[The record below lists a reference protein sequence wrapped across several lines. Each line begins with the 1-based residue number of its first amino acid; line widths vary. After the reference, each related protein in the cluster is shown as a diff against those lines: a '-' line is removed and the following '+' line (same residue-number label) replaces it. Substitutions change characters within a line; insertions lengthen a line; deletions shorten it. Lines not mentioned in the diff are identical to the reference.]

1 MAVVSAFRPTRSI
14 RTGVHAQ
21 PGDGPQDRSFIK
33 GDAITGDP
41 DVCIVGSGASGA
53 IAALHLAE
61 RGLKVHILE
70 VGQNT
75 DPPSD
80 YPAARVAMAGA
91 DHRSTATAPLV
102 PDAANPWTLSAVG
115 GGMTRFAGIFF
126 RMRERDFDRHQE
138 ELPGADLAPE
148 WPIRYADLQPWYEQL
163 ERRFGIARSAT
174 GDTNAPPSG
183 PPILPPH
190 ESSPEAHL
198 FEVAAGKRNISC
210 FPTPVAVNSRPY
222 GGRPACS
229 YGSVCNEKLCRSG
242 ARADAVRE
250 LRSSPHSGNIRIT
263 SQAYVRRLLVRG
275 DTTVGA
281 EWVDLS
287 TGALH
292 ATRARTF
299 LLAAGA
305 VQSAALL
312 LRSPTPSSPAGLGN
326 ETDMVG
332 RGLCLK
338 RSGYVRAQMPAGASP
353 GPSLF
358 STICTTDFYEQL
370 PSGLRP
376 GGLIYEARLS
386 ERSTPDWRL
395 HCVTGD
401 TPLRSNRVQ
410 VEGVHRNGPLRGE
423 PKIVMQYRPTPQDDL
438 RLGELLDVTASTVRE
453 AGGRDIRTTVSPNEL
468 GAAHLLGSCR
478 AGNDPG
484 SSVVDPGGRVH
495 SSDNTYVVD
504 GGYFPYAT
512 AVNPTMTIMAN
523 ALRIAALLR
532 P

>member
-1 MAVVSAFRPTRSI
+1 M
-14 RTGVHAQ
+14 GQ
-21 PGDGPQDRSFIK
+21 
-33 GDAITGDP
+33 
-41 DVCIVGSGASGA
+41 GA
-53 IAALHLAE
+53 H
-61 RGLKVHILE
+61 R
-70 VGQNT
+70 
-75 DPPSD
+75 PSD
-80 YPAARVAMAGA
+80 YLAARTVMAGA
-91 DHRSTATAPLV
+91 DHRSTATAPVL
-102 PDAANPWTLSAVG
+102 PDAANPWTLPAVG

-126 RMRERDFDRHQE
+126 RMRERDFHRRQE

-148 WPIRYADLQPWYEQL
+148 WPIRYADLRPWYEQL
-163 ERRFGIARSAT
+163 EQRFGIARSAT
-174 GDTNAPPSG
+174 GDMNAPPSG
-183 PPILPPH
+183 PPILPAH

-198 FEVAAGKRNISC
+198 FEAAAGRRNISC
-210 FPTPVAVNSRPY
+210 FPTPVAVNSRPH

-229 YGSVCNEKLCRSG
+229 YSSVCNEKLCPSG
-242 ARADAVRE
+242 ARADAVSE
-250 LRSSPHSGNIRIT
+250 LRSSPSAGNVRIT
-263 SQAYVRRLLVRG
+263 SNAYVRRLLVRG

-281 EWVDLS
+281 EWVDLA
-287 TGALH
+287 TGTLRV
-292 ATRARTF
+292 TRAKTF

-305 VQSAALL
+305 AQSAALL
-312 LRSPTPSSPAGLGN
+312 LRSPTRCSPGGLGN

-338 RSGYVRAQMPAGASP
+338 RSGYVWTRMPTRASQ

-358 STICTTDFYEQL
+358 STICTTDFYERL

-386 ERSTPDWRL
+386 EHSTPEWRL

-410 VEGVHRNGPLRGE
+410 VEGVHRSGPLRGE
-423 PKIVMQYRPTPQDDL
+423 PKIVMQYRPTPQDDR

-453 AGGRDIRTTVSPNEL
+453 AGGQDVRTTVIPNER

-478 AGNDPG
+478 AGDDPG
-484 SSVVDPGGRVH
+484 TSVVDPGGRVH

-523 ALRIAALLR
+523 ALRIVAPLSR
-532 P
+532 